1 MTPRERI
8 LSVYGGRIPDAVPFM
23 LDLSHWFYHRFRRP
37 WDLSR
42 AFLEPEVELIEYHRQ
57 ASAGFYLAN
66 LGSFYDVAYDGDVKA
81 AVERDDSDGG
91 KIAWTLTTSL
101 GRIRRVREWE
111 DGSYSWAIREFPLG
125 SREELE
131 ILAYAASQR
140 RYTPAWERYEKWVEA
155 VGDLGVVYVS
165 PGYSA
170 MGELLGQ
177 WMGIEKVM
185 YAVADDPGFMHG
197 IVDEINEACLRCID
211 LLAESPAEIV
221 LMGDNFSSDVQSPRF
236 FKEWSRDYYAEAVR
250 RLHRA
255 GKYVAVHVDGRM
267 RGLLNALA
275 EIGVDC
281 IDAVTPKPMGDL
293 TPQECRDEAGHDL
306 ILSGGVAPNL
316 WLPEVPLEAFRKAV
330 MDWLELRKR
339 SPRLIAN
346 AGDQVPP
353 CADEQRIAIMR
364 DLVERHGRF

>member
-1 MTPRERI
+1 
-8 LSVYGGRIPDAVPFM
+8 M

-42 AFLEPEVELIEYHRQ
+42 AFLEPEVELIDYHRR
-57 ASAGFYLAN
+57 AGVGFYLAN
-66 LGSFYDVAYDGDVKA
+66 LGSFYNATYGEDVAATVK
-81 AVERDDSDGG
+81 RDDSDGA
-91 KIAWTLTTSL
+91 KITWTLTTPL
-101 GRIRRVREWE
+101 GTICRVREWE
-111 DGSYSWAIREFPLG
+111 EVSYSWAIREFPIKSQADLQV
-125 SREELE
+125 
-131 ILAYAASQR
+131 LAYAASSR
-140 RYTPAWERYEKWVEA
+140 RYAPAWDRYEKWVQA
-155 VGDLGVVYVS
+155 VGDLGVVYIS

-177 WMGIEKVM
+177 WMGIENVM
-185 YAVADDPGFMHG
+185 YAVADYPEFLHE
-197 IVDEINEACLRCID
+197 IVARINESCLRCID
-211 LLAESPAEIV
+211 LLAQSPAEIV

-236 FKEWSRDYYAEAVR
+236 FDEWSRDYYVEAVR

-255 GKYVAVHVDGRM
+255 GKYVAVHVDGRL

-293 TPQECRDEAGHDL
+293 TPQECRNEAGTEL
-306 ILSGGVAPNL
+306 ILSGGIAPNL
-316 WLPEVPLEAFRKAV
+316 WLPEVPMEAFTKAV
-330 MDWLELRKR
+330 LDWLDLRKR

-353 CADEQRIAIMR
+353 GADEQRIALMR
-364 DLVERHGRF
+364 DLVEKHGRF